1 MHDDLEASLIDIHHI
16 IDDGSSEELAS
27 ENLPVLA
34 GERMIGYDLL
44 LHHLLEWLSLLLNH
58 LCVLIFVLGYESLEL
73 SKLVAAHFCPRIQ
86 VNCVY

>member
-44 LHHLLEWLSLLLNH
+44 LHHLLECLSLCLHH
-58 LCVLIFVLGYESLEL
+58 LRFLIFVLGRASQEL
-73 SKLVAAHFCPRIQ
+73 SKLIAAHLAIL
-86 VNCVY
+86 